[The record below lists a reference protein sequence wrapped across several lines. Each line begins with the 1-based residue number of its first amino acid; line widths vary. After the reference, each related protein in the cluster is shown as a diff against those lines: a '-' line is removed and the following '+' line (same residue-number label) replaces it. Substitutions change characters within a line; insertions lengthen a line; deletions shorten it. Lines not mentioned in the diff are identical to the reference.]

1 MKRLVYLSILML
13 SMTGFGVAANYN
25 GGQAIHIREAD
36 TLYNDLFAAARYVE
50 IFGPALGDIYVACE
64 RADIK
69 APVADDV
76 FAACRDLTIKEP
88 VGDNVVGFAQTI
100 YVDSDIKGDLIAYG
114 AELRLTEKAHIHGNL
129 FLGTGEFY
137 LDGATIDG
145 NIDGGTGE
153 AYLNG
158 KIGGSV
164 CLEAGR
170 VRFDSL
176 YAAGGGTQLILRKAL
191 DEKSNKF
198 APADLKVT
206 IKTHKHFYQKVYFYW
221 LLLSF
226 LVVGILLISFC
237 KGFSKD
243 YLSYSQTSIWKHLG
257 LGFLLLVVTPVV
269 AAILL
274 ILILTIPLGVILAA
288 VYLIIIY
295 LSYIFTAI
303 FLGNWIIRQ
312 IKKNGVAPLFW
323 SLLVGILCV
332 LLLDKIPLI
341 GWLLKLAAVCFGM
354 GSLIGYIWHEIK
366 PAASTT

>member
-1 MKRLVYLSILML
+1 MKRLMFLVIFTLIL
-13 SMTGFGVAANYN
+13 TGFGMAADCT
-25 GGQAIHIREAD
+25 GAGEIHVQESD
-36 TLYNDLFAAARYVE
+36 TLYHDLFAAARTVD
-50 IFGPALGDIYVACE
+50 IFGPALGDLYVACE
-64 RADIK
+64 RANIE
-69 APVADDV
+69 APIADDV
-76 FAACRDLTIKEP
+76 FAACRELTIKAP
-88 VGDNVVGFAQTI
+88 VGDNVVSCAQTI
-100 YVDSDIKGDLIAYG
+100 YVDSEIKGDLFAYG
-114 AELRLTEKAHIHGNL
+114 GEVRLTENVHIYGNL
-129 FLGTGEFY
+129 HVGTGKLY

-145 NIDGGTGE
+145 NIDGGAGD

-158 KIGGSV
+158 RIGGSV
-164 CLEAGR
+164 CLEAGW

-176 YAAGGGTQLILRKAL
+176 YAAAGGTNLTMRKAL
-191 DEKSNKF
+191 DEKSTKF

-243 YLSYSQTSIWKHLG
+243 YLTYSQASIWKHLG
-257 LGFLLLVVTPVV
+257 LGFLFLVVTPVV

-274 ILILTIPLGVILAA
+274 ILILTIPLGLILAA
-288 VYLIIIY
+288 VYMIIIY

-303 FLGNWIIRQ
+303 FLGNWIMRQ
-312 IKKNGVAPLFW
+312 IKKNGVSPLFW

-332 LLLDKIPLI
+332 ILLDKIPLI